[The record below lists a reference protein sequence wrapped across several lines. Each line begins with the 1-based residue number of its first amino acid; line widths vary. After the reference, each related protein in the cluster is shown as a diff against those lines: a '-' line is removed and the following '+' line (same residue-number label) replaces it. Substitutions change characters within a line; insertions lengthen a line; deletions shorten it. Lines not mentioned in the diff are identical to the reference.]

1 MQRKVFRIEQTFAVG
16 RAAEH
21 GPAVDELRAL
31 HLLAEQRDQAA
42 AETVRGLTEEL
53 NRIRD
58 TLARNKRELDMLI
71 GGGTDRRMARAADEL
86 RASVDSMDYATQ
98 KILKSSEV
106 IDDSARALSAVLKN
120 DYERGLA
127 QEVQDQVVMIYEACN
142 FQDLA
147 GQRITSVIGM
157 MTMIEDQLAAML
169 DRCNGIA
176 VADTSPVVKS
186 GDCELLNGPKL
197 DDDPGHASQS
207 DIDAMF
213 D

>member
-21 GPAVDELRAL
+21 GPAVDELKAL

-42 AETVRGLTEEL
+42 AETVRALTEEL

-58 TLARNKRELDMLI
+58 TLARNKRELDMMI
-71 GGGTDRRMARAADEL
+71 GSGSDRRMARAADEL
-86 RASVDSMDYATQ
+86 RTSVDSMDYATQ

-106 IDDSARALSAVLKN
+106 IDDSARALAATLKN

-127 QEVQDQVVMIYEACN
+127 QELQDQVVMIYEACN

-147 GQRITSVIGM
+147 GQRITSVIGT

-169 DRCNGIA
+169 DRFNGMA
-176 VADTSPVVKS
+176 VAYTPPVVKT
-186 GDCELLNGPKL
+186 GDCALLNGPKL
-197 DDDPGHASQS
+197 DGDEGHASQS

-213 D
+213 G